1 MQLNIIKLF
10 IHACNFNSSLSVSG
24 ITTYEYVRAHR
35 VAQERKQQLHA
46 ERLTAPIA
54 NQNADEKA
62 RGYKHLSDNSNS
74 SGSQLQWDKLER
86 EHGPGSKQDERRCL
100 STCCQCPLPISFC
113 NKNSSNIHPMPQQQR
128 SSGLKNDENP
138 TSSEKNNK
146 HSTTNNLKSESD
158 NHCRRLSIKYPM
170 SLEEKQQHFQNEN
183 DNTAISYS
191 VDTTNVISSSVP
203 KLPSISIVSANTGKK
218 ENDHEKDISGTSKE
232 NQSNSD
238 TNGNDEL
245 SRKNLELLELNIK
258 SVEDQNHSRSS
269 GKKTYHSR
277 SNGVNRYNHLP
288 WNNYHEDQDAIFVV
302 DA

>member
-1 MQLNIIKLF
+1 MSI
-10 IHACNFNSSLSVSG
+10 SG

-35 VAQERKQQLHA
+35 VAQERQQQLHA
-46 ERLTAPIA
+46 ERLTASIA
-54 NQNADEKA
+54 NQNADDKG

-86 EHGPGSKQDERRCL
+86 DHGPGSKLDERRCQ
-100 STCCQCPLPISFC
+100 STCCQCQLPISFC
-113 NKNSSNIHPMPQQQR
+113 NKNNSNIHPMPQQQR
-128 SSGLKNDENP
+128 SSGLKSDENP
-138 TSSEKNNK
+138 SSFEKNNK
-146 HSTTNNLKSESD
+146 HSTTNHLKSEND
-158 NHCRRLSIKYPM
+158 NQCRRLSIKYPM
-170 SLEEKQQHFQNEN
+170 SLEEKQQDFQNES
-183 DNTAISYS
+183 DNAAISYS
-191 VDTTNVISSSVP
+191 VISSSVP

-218 ENDHEKDISGTSKE
+218 ENDLVKDLSGNAKE
-232 NQSNSD
+232 NKTNSD

-258 SVEDQNHSRSS
+258 SVEDQNHSRSN

>member
-1 MQLNIIKLF
+1 M
-10 IHACNFNSSLSVSG
+10 
-24 ITTYEYVRAHR
+24 
-35 VAQERKQQLHA
+35 AQERQQQLHA
-46 ERLTAPIA
+46 ERLTASIA
-54 NQNADEKA
+54 NQNADDKG

-86 EHGPGSKQDERRCL
+86 DHGPGSKLDERRCQ
-100 STCCQCPLPISFC
+100 STCCQCQLPISFC
-113 NKNSSNIHPMPQQQR
+113 NKNNSNIHPMPQQQR
-128 SSGLKNDENP
+128 SSGLKSDENP
-138 TSSEKNNK
+138 SSFEKNNK
-146 HSTTNNLKSESD
+146 HSTTNHLKSEND
-158 NHCRRLSIKYPM
+158 NQCRRLSIKYPM
-170 SLEEKQQHFQNEN
+170 SLEEKQQDFQNES

-191 VDTTNVISSSVP
+191 VNTTNVISSSVP

-218 ENDHEKDISGTSKE
+218 ENDLVKDLSGNAKE
-232 NQSNSD
+232 NKTNSD

-258 SVEDQNHSRSS
+258 SVEDQNHSRSN